1 MLNLGYAC
9 MNMELSSKGITAA
22 RTCRKA
28 TFESKGLP
36 HVGQLFE
43 SNLQSLIKI
52 MLWNVN
58 NNYSLF
64 RMSSDMAPWASEYK
78 LEDLP
83 NWEKCEQLIKQVGHI
98 AKTNGIRLSFHPG
111 QFVCLASKNEKVVKN
126 AIKDLEIH
134 GQLMDLMGMPRN
146 RWAKIN
152 IHMGGAYGDRED
164 AASRFLEN
172 FAKLSQS
179 VQTRL
184 TLENDDRPNLFS
196 TEDLYKLICSR
207 TDIPIVFDYH
217 HHAAHTGGM
226 SEQEALE
233 MAIST
238 WGDVKPTCHYSESAQ
253 LERGEKAPFRAHS
266 KFIYSKIEDYGH
278 DLDVM
283 VEAKN
288 KEEAVAKYLKDW
300 GEENAL

>member
-9 MNMELSSKGITAA
+9 MNMELSAKGITAA

-28 TFESKGLP
+28 TFESKGLD
-36 HVGQLFE
+36 HVAELFE
-43 SNLQSLIKI
+43 SNLNSFIKI
-52 MLWNVN
+52 MEWNVQ
-58 NNYSLF
+58 NNYTLF
-64 RMSSDMAPWASEYK
+64 RMSSDMSPWSSEYN

-83 NWEKCEQLIKQVGHI
+83 NWEKCQQMLKQVGNI
-98 AKTNGIRLSFHPG
+98 ARENGIRLSFHPG
-111 QFVCLASKNEKVVKN
+111 QFVCLASKNEKVITN
-126 AIKDLEIH
+126 AMKDLETH
-134 GQLMDLMGMPRN
+134 GKLMDEIGMPRN

-152 IHMGGAYGDRED
+152 IHMGGAYGDLQS
-164 AASRFLEN
+164 AADRFLEN
-172 FAKLSQS
+172 FAKLSPS

-196 TEDLYKLICSR
+196 TKDLFELICQRS
-207 TDIPIVFDYH
+207 DIPIVFDYH
-217 HHAAHTGGM
+217 HHAAHPGNM
-226 SEQEALE
+226 SEKDALE

-253 LERGEKAPFRAHS
+253 LERGKAAPFRAHS
-266 KFIYSKIEDYGH
+266 KFIYSKINDYGH

-288 KEEAVAKYLKDW
+288 KEEAVAKYIKDW
-300 GEENAL
+300 GV